1 MAVLPIRDT
10 VSSSLRH
17 PISGTEWGSTA
28 RTRSISWPR
37 VSPDPWIGQL
47 VARSAA
53 LGDGDDESAS
63 AQASEVIRENL
74 TRDPD
79 LVGEVRRIPRGLP
92 QAEQYL
98 GSRRVREGVSES

>member
-1 MAVLPIRDT
+1 M
-10 VSSSLRH
+10 
-17 PISGTEWGSTA
+17 
-28 RTRSISWPR
+28 TRSAAAFGIRFRAQSG
-37 VSPDPWIGQL
+37 VDGEDEVHQLAEGVPDPWIGQL

-98 GSRRVREGVSES
+98 GSRRVLEGVSES